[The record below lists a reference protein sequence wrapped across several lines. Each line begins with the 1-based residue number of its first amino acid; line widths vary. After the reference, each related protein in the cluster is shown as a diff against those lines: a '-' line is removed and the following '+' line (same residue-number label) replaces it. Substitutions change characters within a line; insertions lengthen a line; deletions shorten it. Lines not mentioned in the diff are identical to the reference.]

1 MKAKSKKVFSIIKH
15 IILITICIIMIF
27 PFYWMIATAFKDTYA
42 VYEYPPKI
50 FPNPL
55 VVSNFGKVWE
65 LLPFG
70 QAFVNSIKIVL
81 TVVVIQLLT
90 ASMAAFAFAKLQFK
104 FRELIFLL
112 VLATMMIPEQVI
124 MIPLFQMFQKVGLI
138 DTHLGLILPTAFCY
152 PFGIFMLRQFIM
164 GLPDSIMEAGKID
177 GCSYPGI
184 FFKLTLPLIKPA
196 LSSLFIFPFLQNW
209 NSFLYPMLFLNSQE
223 KFTLPLMLN
232 TFKGLYFTDWPV
244 LMAACSIVILPV
256 VLVYLSAQ
264 KYIIEGIAMTGIKG

>member
-1 MKAKSKKVFSIIKH
+1 MICFNGESTSAGVETTAKS
-15 IILITICIIMIF
+15 IF
-27 PFYWMIATAFKDTYA
+27 P
-42 VYEYPPKI
+42 
-50 FPNPL
+50 
-55 VVSNFGKVWE
+55 
-65 LLPFG
+65 
-70 QAFVNSIKIVL
+70 
-81 TVVVIQLLT
+81 LLT

-196 LSSLFIFPFLQNW
+196 LSSLFIFSFLQNW

>member
-1 MKAKSKKVFSIIKH
+1 MAEDNKMKR
-15 IILITICIIMIF
+15 C
-27 PFYWMIATAFKDTYA
+27 PATLQPDI
-42 VYEYPPKI
+42 E
-50 FPNPL
+50 
-55 VVSNFGKVWE
+55 E
-65 LLPFG
+65 LLDWNNYSADDFDSASQTEKKDFIQERQSVPYWKD
-70 QAFVNSIKIVL
+70 AWRRLKKN
-81 TVVVIQLLT
+81 VVAMATLGVI
-90 ASMAAFAFAKLQFK
+90 
-104 FRELIFLL
+104 IFLL

-196 LSSLFIFPFLQNW
+196 LSSLFIFSFLQNW

>member
-1 MKAKSKKVFSIIKH
+1 
-15 IILITICIIMIF
+15 MIF

-152 PFGIFMLRQFIM
+152 P
-164 GLPDSIMEAGKID
+164 
-177 GCSYPGI
+177 
-184 FFKLTLPLIKPA
+184 
-196 LSSLFIFPFLQNW
+196 
-209 NSFLYPMLFLNSQE
+209 
-223 KFTLPLMLN
+223 
-232 TFKGLYFTDWPV
+232 
-244 LMAACSIVILPV
+244 
-256 VLVYLSAQ
+256 LVYLCLDSLLWACRIQ
-264 KYIIEGIAMTGIKG
+264 LWRLENRWMFISWNLFQIDSSFD